1 MKQKILLLFLLILSG
16 RNVAFAQPVL
26 PDKCKVFYPDIL
38 LSSVVLSETDA
49 MKLSKS
55 SDYGQTKMPRNTTFW
70 VVYSDRDANT
80 TYTEPGGGSKFGV
93 LAFNER
99 VRIAQI
105 RNGYAL
111 VYSEPQEDIA
121 YPMISQ
127 FAKCKGWIPMKNLL
141 LWHSCPANDAGIY
154 NKALLCVNLDK
165 SSGSDLGKM
174 YSNPSNKNNFER
186 LKTDMNFYFVM
197 KKEGNLA
204 LLARNHSLE
213 GLSDKVLCG
222 WVAEQSYVAWNQRS
236 CLEPTWSH
244 KDVEYFSD
252 ENVTIRVY
260 SDKNLQQCVTIV
272 PFSRKSS
279 EKYDKHLYRM
289 NPDNLR
295 FPLLDNG
302 TDNLYNCSSFGTAEG
317 AGTVISQ
324 EEKSIPKGGSALG
337 YTEHVLNQMTNINIG
352 VVIDGTSSM
361 EDYYKS
367 VKEAIKEGRKF
378 FGDKYKVK
386 VGSVIYRDYGDGEFV
401 TEVFPLTNP
410 DNPRLDQ
417 FLDSGGRYGVKS
429 ASNDRTLEEAMYLG
443 IDRALDNLGFKPD
456 QSNIL
461 LVVGDCGN
469 DRADSKIDKEQLV
482 SKIVD
487 KNVHLMGF
495 QVRSGSE
502 DAFGLFNSQLL
513 YLMKS
518 SLEKKYTKL
527 MKDTRLKI
535 EETKDGYKLVNDYRS
550 NLYIGSHSFPLSG
563 QTMPVATLSTLMQ
576 EAIQYCSESVQFQ
589 IDLIAV
595 AGGGDFG
602 GFRDSS
608 VGENDAFKINERF
621 LIEKLGKEVYESIKK
636 SNSLLT
642 FKGFTQKTHR
652 SGRSF
657 FKPVVFISSDELN
670 ALIERLA
677 PVNDAAVVQTNNR
690 DPYVKAMKALIQ
702 SMVPDVTDDR
712 MNAMGYKEVMA
723 MVSGLNEAAG
733 ALKGFSIMEIA
744 SPQAVSHTQYAS
756 LVSDFKRKFSM
767 LQRLKSQ
774 PYKYTRTFNGI
785 KYYWLPVEDLP

>member
-1 MKQKILLLFLLILSG
+1 MKQKIVLLVFSIVFGVNALL
-16 RNVAFAQPVL
+16 AQPVL

-38 LSSVVLSETDA
+38 LSSVVLPEKDA
-49 MKLSKS
+49 EGLAKS
-55 SDYGQTKMPRNTTFW
+55 SDYGQTKVPRNTTFW
-70 VVYSDRDANT
+70 VAYSDRAENA
-80 TYTEPGGGSKFGV
+80 TYTEAGGSTRFGI
-93 LAFNER
+93 LEFNEK
-99 VRIAQI
+99 VRIAQV

-111 VYSEPQEDIA
+111 VYTEPQEDIA

-127 FAKCKGWIPMKNLL
+127 FAKCKGWVPMKNLL
-141 LWHSCPANDAGIY
+141 LWHSCPANEAGIY

-165 SSGSDLGKM
+165 DSGADLGKM
-174 YSNPSNKNNFER
+174 YMNPANKSKFER

-204 LLARNHSLE
+204 LLARNHTMD

-244 KDVEYFSD
+244 KDVEYFAD
-252 ENVTIRVY
+252 ESATIRVY
-260 SDKNLQQCVTIV
+260 ADKQLQKCVTMV
-272 PFSRKSS
+272 PFARKSS
-279 EKYDKHLYRM
+279 ERYDKHLYRM

-302 TDNLYNCSSFGTAEG
+302 TDALYNCSSFGTAEG
-317 AGTVISQ
+317 GGHVYNEEPKTQQ
-324 EEKSIPKGGSALG
+324 EGGSALG
-337 YTEHVLNQMTNINIG
+337 YTENVLNQMTNINIG

-361 EDYYKS
+361 EDFYKP
-367 VKEAIKEGRKF
+367 VKDAIKEGRKF
-378 FGDKYKVK
+378 FGDKYKVR
-386 VGSVIYRDYGDGEFV
+386 VGIVIYRDHGDGEYA

-429 ASNDRTLEEAMYLG
+429 ASSDRTLEEAMYLG
-443 IDRALDNLGFKPD
+443 MNTALDKLGFKPE

-469 DRADSKIDKEQLV
+469 DRADTKISREQLV
-482 SKIVD
+482 DKIVE

-495 QVRSGSE
+495 QVRSGTE
-502 DAFGLFNSQLL
+502 DAFGLFNNQMLF
-513 YLMKS
+513 LMKS
-518 SLEKKYTKL
+518 SLEKKYAKL
-527 MKDTRLKI
+527 MKDTKVQI
-535 EETKDGYKLVNDYRS
+535 TETKDGYKLINDYRS
-550 NLYIGSHSFPLSG
+550 NLYIGSHSYPLSG
-563 QTMPVATLSTLMQ
+563 QSMPVAKLSTLIQ
-576 EAIQYCSESVQFQ
+576 DAIQYCSESVQFQ

-595 AGGGDFG
+595 VGGGDG
-602 GFRDSS
+602 GFDPAE
-608 VGENDAFKINERF
+608 VEKNDALKINENY
-621 LIEKLGKEVYESIKK
+621 LIEKLGKERYEQIKK
-636 SNSLLT
+636 ANSLLT
-642 FKGFTQKTHR
+642 FKGYSQKVHK

-670 ALIERLA
+670 SLIERLA
-677 PVNDAAVVQTNNR
+677 PVNEAAVIQTNDR
-690 DPYVKAMKALIQ
+690 EPYVKAMKALIR
-702 SMVPDVTDDR
+702 SMVPDVTDDI
-712 MNAMGYKEVMA
+712 MNAMGVEEVMA
-723 MVSGLNEAAG
+723 MANGLNEAAG
-733 ALKGFSIMEIA
+733 ALKGRSMMEIA
-744 SPQAVSHTQYAS
+744 NPQVVPHAEYAG